1 MVQFKKKRRFAGVAR
16 THHLLKKVDE
26 NFIKRFRLL
35 LGDGRDSAFGGT
47 MASAIA
53 SGSLRWPVVFARTL
67 RHLNHTREKDPPSP
81 RMYPLIELDSPH
93 PAEAGRS

>member
-35 LGDGRDSAFGGT
+35 LGDGRHSALGGT

-53 SGSLRWPVVFARTL
+53 SGSLRWPVVFALSSANTL
-67 RHLNHTREKDPPSP
+67 ETDGC
-81 RMYPLIELDSPH
+81 
-93 PAEAGRS
+93 PARSDGRLCSLGLYAI